1 MTFELIRQKFIL
13 ELDGIYSKE
22 EIQSIYLLM
31 MAHFTNKTRLE
42 IALDPKF
49 NIEQSI
55 LSDILNGVDLLK
67 KEVPVQHILG
77 VTSFMGLE
85 FEVNSHVLIPR
96 PETEEL
102 VNWIL
107 KDRNQ
112 SEVINI
118 LDIGTGSG
126 CIAISLSK
134 MLPSAK
140 ISAIDVSASALEVAG
155 RNAVKNDVQLKLIKK
170 DILQEK
176 NLDEKFDLIVSN
188 PPYVRELEKK
198 QMHHNVLK
206 YDPPLALF
214 VNDAD
219 PLVFYRKIAELAKKW
234 LKNQGEIYFEINQY
248 LGQEMVQ
255 LMKAKGFHDI
265 ELKRDLYKN
274 DRMLRA
280 VKN

>member
-13 ELDGIYSKE
+13 ELEGIYSKE

-31 MAHFTNKTRLE
+31 MEHYTNKTRLE

-49 NIEQSI
+49 NIEQSK
-55 LSDILNGVDLLK
+55 LLDILNGVDLLK

-107 KDRNQ
+107 KDRNH
-112 SEVINI
+112 SEEINI

-134 MLPSAK
+134 NLPSAK
-140 ISAIDVSASALEVAG
+140 IAAIDISASALEVAG
-155 RNAVKNDVQLKLIKK
+155 RNAVKNDVKLKLVKK
-170 DILQEK
+170 DILQE
-176 NLDEKFDLIVSN
+176 NMLDEKFDIIVSN

-198 QMHHNVLK
+198 HMHNNVLK

-214 VNDAD
+214 VDDSD
-219 PLVFYRKIAELAKKW
+219 PLVFYRKIAELAINS
-234 LKNQGEIYFEINQY
+234 LHDQGTIYFEINQY
-248 LGQEMVQ
+248 LGQKMVQ
-255 LMKAKGFHDI
+255 LMKETGFHNI
-265 ELKRDLYKN
+265 ELKRDLYNK